1 MKNTKRNPFTIIT
14 VTISRIQRAD
24 KLEIGRDKNIN
35 IIRNL
40 LIQWKSRK
48 DERER
53 RKKKNKNES
62 ERERSRSKEVKK
74 EAHRTKQANDIS

>member
-48 DERER
+48 DEREK
-53 RKKKNKNES
+53 RKIENES
-62 ERERSRSKEVKK
+62 ELERSRSKEVKK